1 VTTPAWSAAQNGLPG
16 SLDATNA
23 SAQINQFLGT
33 HGITAVYDGTQVLTP
48 GGTNNFTWVTYGDG
62 TDLDQSFVL
71 SGTAVSRVTIPIKP
85 MGNGADMLVS
95 LYADSGGSPNLAAG
109 AIAATMVPA
118 AISSQLAAPDGL
130 ISGGPLA
137 TAKYNSGY
145 LTGGV
150 TTNPYPVPTAGAG
163 GVSVLSSFA
172 VDGDFIISVG
182 GGQPPSAIAS
192 PDVNTFQYVGGGT
205 LAPPVPQPSLPVGNN
220 GPGIAVASDTLVVM
234 GGGIGATGSTPVS
247 TVWTA
252 GWDGNTGIVGSW
264 SAQTALPGTSQFG
277 GAAGYNGFVYY
288 VGGTNGSINLA
299 TVYYSPVVNGQ
310 INAWTSGPPLP
321 VALSNPIVA
330 AVNGWLFVIG
340 GLNSS
345 FAVVS
350 TVYYAVIN
358 ADGSLGPWQTG
369 PVLPAAVQAF
379 GPGFDTAVADDMI
392 VIIGGA
398 GSGGLS
404 ISNCMVLSVTAD
416 GPSDTWVNSAWN
428 GTRFFPVFAF
438 GTGAGS
444 YDIVAVDLNALPPQT
459 ESSTLLSVPLLSV
472 PLNATG
478 LTNGST
484 YHVVLQQNQQ
494 ATAGDYLAW
503 GLLNGP
509 ALPNAAMNS
518 TRHSGT
524 WSTITGYSVPMSV
537 YNNVSTNPNVRHLVD
552 DISAYNVNQRW
563 STMEYN
569 SATSLLIGHLD
580 AILMPNNPLNSNP
593 TVATAT
599 APWTATNGV
608 LTRTNAQT
616 HGGFAFSGLLTP
628 TGGFTTAF
636 ISSEKVPVSQGGGPF
651 YGTSQWYLADGWF
664 YSTPGWPNFN
674 LSVNWYDRNG
684 GFLSTTV
691 GANTN
696 LSAATWTH
704 VQTYAEAPATAA
716 FGQLVPTETGSPAA
730 TRLLYCS
737 DAFLVL
743 SPECVGSFTSAA
755 VVDYPTSGAPW
766 PPTGVTQLL

>member
-1 VTTPAWSAAQNGLPG
+1 MTTPMWSAAQNGTPG
-16 SLDATNA
+16 NLDAANA

-33 HGITAVYDGTQVLTP
+33 HGVTPIYDGTQVLTP

-62 TDLDQSFVL
+62 TDLAQSFVL
-71 SGTAVSRVTIPIKP
+71 SGTAVSRVTIPVKP
-85 MGNGADMLVS
+85 VGNGADMLVS

-109 AIAATMVPA
+109 AIAAAMVPA
-118 AISSQLAAPDGL
+118 AISSQLAAPSGL
-130 ISGGPLA
+130 ANGGPLA
-137 TAKYNSGY
+137 TAKYNTGY

-150 TTNPYPVPTAGAG
+150 TTNLYPVPTAGAG

-182 GGQPPSAIAS
+182 GGQPPSATAS
-192 PDVNTFQYVGGGT
+192 PSVNTFQYIGGGT
-205 LAPPVPQPSLPVGNN
+205 LASPVPQPSLPVGNN
-220 GPGIAVASDTLVVM
+220 GPAIAVAGDTLVVM
-234 GGGIGATGSTPVS
+234 GGGIGSTGSTPVS

-288 VGGTNGSINLA
+288 VGGTNGSNNLA

-310 INAWTSGPPLP
+310 INTWTSGPPLP
-321 VALSNPIVA
+321 VALSNPMVA

-340 GLNSS
+340 GLNNS

-350 TVYYAVIN
+350 TVYYAAIN
-358 ADGSLGPWQTG
+358 TDGSLGPWQTG
-369 PVLPAAVQAF
+369 PALPAPNQAF
-379 GPGFDTAVADDMI
+379 GPGFDLAVADGLLVI
-392 VIIGGA
+392 VGGA
-398 GSGGLS
+398 TTGGSSLS
-404 ISNCMVLSVTAD
+404 SATVLSVTPD
-416 GPSDTWVNSAWN
+416 GPSDNWVSSNWN

-444 YDIVAVDLNALPPQT
+444 YDVVAVDLNALPPQT

-509 ALPNAAMNS
+509 ALPNSAKNS
-518 TRHSGT
+518 TRHGGT
-524 WSTITGYSVPMSV
+524 WTTIPGYSVPMSV

-563 STMEYN
+563 STMEY
-569 SATSLLIGHLD
+569 SSVTSLLTGYLD
-580 AILMPNNPLNSNP
+580 ATSRPNNPLNSNP
-593 TVATAT
+593 TFTSGVS
-599 APWTATNGV
+599 PWTVTGGTFTQSA
-608 LTRTNAQT
+608 AQT

-628 TGGFTTAF
+628 NGSSGTASA
-636 ISSEKVPVSQGGGPF
+636 SSEFLPVQQGGGPF
-651 YGTSQWYLADGWF
+651 YGTSQWYLLDGWF
-664 YSTPGWPNFN
+664 YSPTGYASFSP
-674 LSVNWYDRNG
+674 SINWYDRSQ
-684 GFLSTTV
+684 GFLSTNNHTTALV
-691 GANTN
+691 
-696 LSAATWTH
+696 AATWTH
-704 VQTYAEAPATAA
+704 IQAFYEAPASAA
-716 FGQLVPTETGSPAA
+716 NAKITVLESGTPASSN
-730 TRLLYCS
+730 TVFLS
-737 DAFLVL
+737 NVQLVL
-743 SPECVGSFTSAA
+743 SPECVGSFSSAA
-755 VVDYPTSGAPW
+755 VVDYPTTGPPW
-766 PPTGVTQLL
+766 PPTGITQLL